1 MSAAAVSAGR
11 TSYSAAS
18 RVNGNIALW
27 RPLQKSA
34 DADIMRDSGL
44 IRARS
49 RDLRRNH
56 PYAQQAVRAS
66 RLGVIGRRLRYSCR
80 PDYRFLGID
89 ADEARRWGQEFERL
103 WESYAHSRSFFPDAG
118 RRLNFTALMA
128 LAHDSLFVDGE
139 FLGGH
144 EWDERRKWRSCVL
157 PIDVDRLSQPHGAP
171 ETQYLKGGVALDDL
185 GAPIGY
191 HIRNGHPGD
200 HGLASV
206 AANSWTFARRETDWG
221 RTIMSHVYEQ
231 ERPGQTRGVSA
242 FAPVIVAMKGGAD
255 YTDAALQQAILQSS
269 YAAVL
274 QSQANYEKALE
285 LINGMGAGGGEGRT
299 VVDLAEEHLT
309 AALAHHEQIKLR
321 FQGAQIPVL
330 WPGEELKLLTPA
342 TGAVAIGDF
351 QAHATK
357 SYAAGTGTDPIQVS
371 QDYSQVNYSSAKM
384 AAATSFRHYEA
395 RREILTSGVGL
406 PVVANFLEEV
416 VHSGALRLPKGI
428 KPFEFYDALDALV
441 AGQFLTQGAPNL
453 DPVKEAQAMQMELN
467 MGMTTRQDALA
478 ERGIDYVE
486 YLDQLAIEA
495 RELAERGLAPQAG
508 MMPPAPIVDEP
519 PADAG
524 TSA

>member
-1 MSAAAVSAGR
+1 MTASLGR

-27 RPLQKSA
+27 RPPLKSA
-34 DADIMRDSGL
+34 DGDMLRDAREV
-44 IRARS
+44 RARA

-89 ADEARRWGQEFERL
+89 AEEAARWGQEFERL
-103 WESYAHSRSFFPDAG
+103 WESYAHSRFFYPDAA
-118 RRLNFTALMA
+118 RRLNFTQKMA

-139 FLGGH
+139 YLGAMS
-144 EWDERRKWRSCVL
+144 WDERRKWRTCIRS
-157 PIDVDRLSQPHGAP
+157 IDVDRLSQPYGMP
-171 ETQYLKGGVALDDL
+171 ETSRLKAGVMLDEL
-185 GAPIGY
+185 EAPVGY
-191 HIRNGHPGD
+191 YTRDAHPAD
-200 HGLASV
+200 AGLD
-206 AANSWTFARRETDWG
+206 AARFNSWTFDRRETDWG
-221 RTIMSHVYEQ
+221 RPIMLHVFEQ
-231 ERPGQTRGVSA
+231 ERPGQTRGISA
-242 FAPVIVAMKGGAD
+242 FASVITAMKGGAEF
-255 YTDAALQQAILQSS
+255 TDAALQQAILQSS

-285 LINGMGAGGGEGRT
+285 ILNGAAPVNDQRSII
-299 VVDLAEEHLT
+299 DLAEENLA

-330 WPGEELKLLTPA
+330 WPGEELKLMTPA
-342 TGAVAIGDF
+342 TGAVGIGDF

-395 RREILTSGVGL
+395 RRQLLTDNIGL
-406 PVVANFLEEV
+406 QHVAAFLEEV
-416 VHSGALRLPKGI
+416 FHSGAVKLPKGV
-428 KPFEFYDALDALV
+428 KPFEFYDAQDALI

-453 DPVKEAQAMQMELN
+453 DPVKEAQAMQMELS
-467 MGMTTRQDALA
+467 MGISTRQDALA
-478 ERGIDYVE
+478 ERGIDYIE
-486 YLDQLAIEA
+486 YFDQLE
-495 RELAERGLAPQAG
+495 REVNELARRGLAPQTGFIGA
-508 MMPPAPIVDEP
+508 PPAPL
-519 PADAG
+519 PADPA
-524 TSA
+524 SDQPAA